1 MKKKFFPLL
10 CALVLCLGL
19 LTTALSAGSTES
31 PCFVAIN
38 ENLLR
43 LEDQFIPIAISGQ
56 YYIPYAVLDSRLT
69 GLVLGVDPIYNSIL
83 RTLTV
88 YNREQMLTFDLTD
101 GSCTDRNGVSYPSA
115 RAVTRNGRVYI
126 PARFTCE
133 YFGFTYS
140 TIITSYG
147 PMVRIRNSSSV
158 MGDSEYVGQAQMAME
173 NRLREWRGVQNP
185 TTTPTPVPSVP
196 ASVPSPTATN
206 RPTNKSDV
214 RTYLTFRV
222 DKTEGLDTI
231 LGQLEQNGMK
241 ALFFFPC
248 AELADYDA
256 AVRKVLC
263 AGHRVGLLADGTTT
277 AEVTAQAEEGGRLL
291 AQIAHLS
298 TNTVLAP
305 GLTGDDMMVEL
316 DAAGFLCLRPDV
328 EVLPDDRTAYTR
340 AAAALGLVEQY
351 RYQVILLFDTSTA
364 GVALIGQ
371 VLPVLV
377 RDNYDVRPVL
387 ETEF

>member
-1 MKKKFFPLL
+1 MI
-10 CALVLCLGL
+10 LCLGL
-19 LTTALSAGSTES
+19 VSSALSAGSSES

-133 YFGFTYS
+133 YFGFTCS
-140 TIITSYG
+140 TITTPYG

-173 NRLREWRGVQNP
+173 NRLREWRSAQNP
-185 TTTPTPVPSVP
+185 VSTPTPVPTTPV
-196 ASVPSPTATN
+196 SVPSPTVTN
-206 RPTNKSDV
+206 KPTNKSDV
-214 RTYLTFRV
+214 RTYLTFRA
-222 DKTEGLDTI
+222 DRTDGLDTL

-241 ALFFFPC
+241 ALFFFPA

-263 AGHRVGLLADGTTT
+263 AGHQVGLLTDGATT
-277 AEVTAQAEEGGRLL
+277 AEVIAQAEEGGRLL
-291 AQIAHLS
+291 AGIAHLS

-305 GLTGDDMMVEL
+305 GLTGDDMLVEL
-316 DAAGFLCLRPDV
+316 DAAGLLCLRPDA
-328 EVLPDDRTAYTR
+328 EALPDGRTAYAQTG
-340 AAAALGLVEQY
+340 AVLGQVEQY
-351 RYQVILLFDTSTA
+351 RYQVILLSDTSAA
-364 GVALIGQ
+364 GAALMGQ
-371 VLPVLV
+371 VLPALV